1 MRALLVSV
9 AIQLSPT
16 GSYAFGESSLGEV
29 AEMLRTTRFA
39 ASCEIDV
46 SSDRQSNSV
55 TVKIADNRG
64 IQVELLVSES
74 SVSRELSESLDKLV
88 VSNGKIGL
96 ASYWSAAGLV
106 QSPTGEKFQL
116 NWLVN
121 DQSLESEVFKLAGR
135 SEGVGVVNI
144 DCGF

>member
-1 MRALLVSV
+1 MRILLVSV
-9 AIQLSPT
+9 AIQLSLA
-16 GSYAFGESSLGEV
+16 GSNAFGDSNLSEV

-39 ASCEIDV
+39 ASCQIDV
-46 SSDRQSNSV
+46 LSDLESNAV

-64 IQVELLVSES
+64 IEVELLVSES
-74 SVSRELSESLDKLV
+74 SVSRESSESFDKLLI
-88 VSNGKIGL
+88 STGKIGL
-96 ASYWSAAGLV
+96 ASYWSAAGFV
-106 QSPTGEKFQL
+106 QAPTGEKYKL

-121 DQSLESEVFKLAGR
+121 DQSLESEVFKLRGQ